1 MRTIQKLMIK
11 HPTISILLIFPFA
24 LILTYSIFSLII
36 DVVLPIVFSFWIA
49 GWVYREIAG
58 HKKQPGFYGLSW
70 FIRNQRL

>member
-36 DVVLPIVFSFWIA
+36 DVVLAIVFSFWIA
-49 GWVYREIAG
+49 GWIYREIAG
-58 HKKQPGFYGLSW
+58 HKKQAGFYGPSW

>member
-1 MRTIQKLMIK
+1 MRTIQKPMIK
-11 HPTISILLIFPFA
+11 HPTISILLIFLFA

-49 GWVYREIAG
+49 GWIYREIAG
-58 HKKQPGFYGLSW
+58 HKKQAGFYGLSW